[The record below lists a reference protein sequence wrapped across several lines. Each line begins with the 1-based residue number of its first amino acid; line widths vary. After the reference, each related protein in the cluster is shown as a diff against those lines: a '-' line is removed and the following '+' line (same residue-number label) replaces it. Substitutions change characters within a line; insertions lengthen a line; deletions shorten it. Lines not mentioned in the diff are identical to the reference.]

1 MRSVT
6 PAFISAATGFRMH
19 CRKSLPPLGSTFV
32 AVVMAAVLAGCG
44 SSAASNTS
52 APRASAKS
60 STPTPTAAGPVC
72 ATPTATLTGAAPPG
86 GVGTYIRPRP
96 PGDGSTSVLLLCA
109 DGTYLVDV
117 GTGVMG
123 QWKYADGKITLTE
136 TGGGAC
142 TGIAGTY
149 TWTYDGSNLTLGLV
163 SDRCQIRSTDTVA
176 ASYTKRG

>member
-6 PAFISAATGFRMH
+6 PAFISPATGFRMH

-96 PGDGSTSVLLLCA
+96 PGDGSTSVLLLCP

-123 QWKYADGKITLTE
+123 QWKDADGKISLTE
-136 TGGGAC
+136 TGGGPGRGMGGPYIR
-142 TGIAGTY
+142 THGGPR
-149 TWTYDGSNLTLGLV
+149 LTP
-163 SDRCQIRSTDTVA
+163 
-176 ASYTKRG
+176 